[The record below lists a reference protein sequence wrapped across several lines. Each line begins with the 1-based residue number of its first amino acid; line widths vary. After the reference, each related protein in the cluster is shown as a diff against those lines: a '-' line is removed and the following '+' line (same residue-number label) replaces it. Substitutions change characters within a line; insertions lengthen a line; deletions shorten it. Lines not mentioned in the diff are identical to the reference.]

1 MTTKISEYIRGWNK
15 MKKRSF
21 IYFCE
26 FMGGGG
32 LLLNFSRKI
41 FCKNYNEV
49 LTHWGYEIWRI
60 YGRERRAVEER
71 RVGIV

>member
-26 FMGGGG
+26 FVGGE

-49 LTHWGYEIWRI
+49 LIHWGHEIWRI
-60 YGRERRAVEER
+60 LRNEGPLKKEGLE
-71 RVGIV
+71 

>member
-1 MTTKISEYIRGWNK
+1 
-15 MKKRSF
+15 
-21 IYFCE
+21 
-26 FMGGGG
+26 

-49 LTHWGYEIWRI
+49 LIHWGHEIWRI